1 MEILTRLCDLARVI
15 RSKNSKAFLLIF
27 DCIFN
32 DSPTYQRVK
41 KSGVVNGEL
50 VSRMYNVPRTDVMI
64 TWFDEG
70 NAFKITMPRP
80 VPQSSEQD
88 ADQFGGQQY
97 APLLDIQ
104 IP

>member
-1 MEILTRLCDLARVI
+1 MAKLCEIARVI

-32 DSPTYQRVK
+32 DESSYARVK
-41 KSGVVNGEL
+41 NSNVVDRQLISKIYGL
-50 VSRMYNVPRTDVMI
+50 PASDVMI

-70 NAFKITMPRP
+70 RAFKITIPRP
-80 VPQSSEQD
+80 VPQASEQD
-88 ADQFGGQQY
+88 SDQFGGQQY
-97 APLLDIQ
+97 APLLDIE

>member
-1 MEILTRLCDLARVI
+1 MAKLCELAKVI

-32 DSPTYQRVK
+32 SEDTYMRVK
-41 KSGVVNGEL
+41 NSGVIDREL
-50 VSRMYNVPRTDVMI
+50 ISRLYSVPIGDIMI
-64 TWFDEG
+64 TWYDEG
-70 NAFKITMPRP
+70 RAFKITMPRP
-80 VPQSSEQD
+80 VPQASEED
-88 ADQFGGQQY
+88 GDQFGGQQY

>member
-1 MEILTRLCDLARVI
+1 MAKLCEIAKII
-15 RSKNSKAFLLIF
+15 RSKNSKAFILIF

-32 DSPTYQRVK
+32 DEATYLRVK
-41 KSGVVNGEL
+41 NSGVIDKAL
-50 VSRMYNVPRTDVMI
+50 ISRLYNTPTTDIMI

-70 NAFKITMPRP
+70 NAIKITMPRP
-80 VPQSSEQD
+80 IPQASEQD